1 MQNHSS
7 NAPDSALVIHDL
19 NFKTGFFTILR
30 KIDFVLSSGETMLLI
45 GPNGAG
51 KSTLL
56 KCIAGIL
63 PHRGEKKIFGADPK
77 KNYEMRKRI
86 GYLGHE
92 TFLYLKFTARENLQF
107 YSNLYGVPVDI
118 DSILTEYQ
126 LSNFSE
132 QMVETYSRGM
142 KQKLALARCLL
153 HRPDLVLFDEPFT
166 GLDQQAAETL
176 RNQIQ
181 QMKGKR
187 TMVIAMHELEQGF
200 DLCDKILL
208 LRGGAQAFFGSKE
221 EIKENIRDFYAANI
235 VERRL

>member
-1 MQNHSS
+1 MQNHPS
-7 NAPDSALVIHDL
+7 NAPDPALVIHDL
-19 NFKTGFFTILR
+19 NFKTGFSTILR
-30 KIDFVLSSGETMLLI
+30 KIDFALSSGETMLLI

-63 PHRGEKKIFGADPK
+63 PHRGEKKIFGVDPK

-126 LSNFSE
+126 LSKFSE

-142 KQKLALARCLL
+142 KQKLALARCML

-176 RNQIQ
+176 RNQIRE
-181 QMKGKR
+181 MKGKR
-187 TMVIAMHELEQGF
+187 TMVIAMHELDQGF

-208 LRGGAQAFFGSKE
+208 LKGGIQAFFGSKD
-221 EIKENIRDFYAANI
+221 EIKENIRDFYAAI
-235 VERRL
+235 IGERRR